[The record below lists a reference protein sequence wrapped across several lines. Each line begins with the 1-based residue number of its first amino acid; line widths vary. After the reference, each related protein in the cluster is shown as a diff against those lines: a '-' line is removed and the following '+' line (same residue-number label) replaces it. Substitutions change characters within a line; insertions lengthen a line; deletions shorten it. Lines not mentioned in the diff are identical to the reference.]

1 MDTNQ
6 PATKKNT
13 SKWLWA
19 LLALVVLGGLGYLG
33 WTYRSTI
40 PFVGSKISA
49 SPSTV
54 ADICPCGQSDEA
66 TVPYEEL
73 GKCVYGGLSI
83 VISLNEIDSAKEYLS
98 SIPGLSLG
106 FGKDFPPRYVYA
118 FKLTTDNYDY
128 VKNFGI
134 NENLQDTGLMGGDK
148 SVLYISTMAPFSQE
162 DVIKYEDKYKV
173 QITDNSNYRISL
185 VVPKGKETEI
195 YNKIITEKPTY
206 KIGPGYVSEK
216 FPVMHTASNNKDY
229 CYKYEIKGLNV
240 SF

>member
-1 MDTNQ
+1 M
-6 PATKKNT
+6 
-13 SKWLWA
+13 
-19 LLALVVLGGLGYLG
+19 
-33 WTYRSTI
+33 
-40 PFVGSKISA
+40 
-49 SPSTV
+49 
-54 ADICPCGQSDEA
+54 
-66 TVPYEEL
+66 
-73 GKCVYGGLSI
+73 YGGLSI

>member
-1 MDTNQ
+1 MDNNR
-6 PATKKNT
+6 PVTKK
-13 SKWLWA
+13 SSLKWLWV
-19 LLALVVLGGLGYLG
+19 LLVILILVGLGYLG
-33 WTYRSTI
+33 WTYRSSI
-40 PFVGSKISA
+40 PYISNKITV
-49 SPSTV
+49 SPSIV
-54 ADICPCGQSDEA
+54 SDICPCGWSEES

-73 GKCVYGGLSI
+73 GKCVYGSLRI
-83 VISLNEIDSAKEYLS
+83 VIPINEIDSAKDYLL

-134 NENLQDTGLMGGDK
+134 NENLQDTGPMGGDK

-162 DVIKYEDKYKV
+162 NIKKYEDKYKV
-173 QITDNSNYRISL
+173 QITDNSNYRIGL
-185 VVPKGKETEI
+185 VIPKGEETEI

-206 KIGPGYVSEK
+206 KVGPVYVADEA
-216 FPVMHTASNNKDY
+216 PAMHATSDDKDY
-229 CYKYEIKGLNV
+229 CNKYDIKGLNV